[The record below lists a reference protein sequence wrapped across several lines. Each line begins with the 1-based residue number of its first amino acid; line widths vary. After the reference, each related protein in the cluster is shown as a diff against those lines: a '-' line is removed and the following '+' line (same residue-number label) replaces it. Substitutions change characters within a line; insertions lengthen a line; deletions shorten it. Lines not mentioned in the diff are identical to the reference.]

1 VASCIHNAKV
11 CRKHGRLDLY
21 KVWYLAIEILR
32 GCVPTELP
40 EPDRLITDGHQVLVE
55 SLDSQKIIDENWQR
69 DQKLAEVKS
78 LLYQN
83 SILPEM
89 RDGQAGPAAITTA
102 ANKPMQRVKW
112 GMHPLGQKLVDDL

>member
-1 VASCIHNAKV
+1 MAV
-11 CRKHGRLDLY
+11 
-21 KVWYLAIEILR
+21 EILR
-32 GCVPTELP
+32 GCVPIELP

-69 DQKLAEVKS
+69 DLAEVKRF
-78 LLYQN
+78 LYQG

-89 RDGQAGPAAITTA
+89 KETQVDPTAII
-102 ANKPMQRVKW
+102 NKPMQRVKW